1 MRVAIADDAALFRG
15 GLARLLGAMGVVVT
29 AQASGGDE
37 LVDLVNDDPPDVVV
51 LDLRMPPE
59 PAGGLTAAERL
70 RAPHP
75 DLGVLLVS
83 QYVETP
89 YAVRLLEVGTRGIG
103 YRLKDRITDID
114 TMRDT
119 LVRIAAGEAVIEPEI
134 VERLVDHRRQ
144 TPGERG
150 LSTLTER
157 EREVLREIAE
167 GRSNAGIA
175 GQLYLTPTTVEQH
188 IASVFAKLGLDAEAT
203 RSHRRVLAM
212 LSYLRGRKDVKF
224 TQT

>member
-1 MRVAIADDAALFRG
+1 MRVAIGDDAALFRG
-15 GLARLLGAMGVVVT
+15 GLAMLLTAAGVEVI
-29 AQASGGDE
+29 AQASNGDD
-37 LVDLVNDDPPDVVV
+37 LVDLVGDDPPDVVV
-51 LDLRMPPE
+51 LDIRMPPE
-59 PAGGLTAAERL
+59 PAGGLAAAERL
-70 RAPHP
+70 RARHP
-75 DLGVLLVS
+75 QLGLLVLS
-83 QYVETP
+83 QYAETP
-89 YAVRLLEVGTRGIG
+89 YAIRLLEVGTRGIG

-144 TPGERG
+144 SPGERV

-157 EREVLREIAE
+157 ERQVLREMAE

-175 GQLYLTPTTVEQH
+175 GQLYLTHKTVEKH

-203 RSHRRVLAM
+203 GNHRRVLAV
-212 LSYLRGRKDVKF
+212 LTYLRGRG
-224 TQT
+224 TTI